1 MRSWM
6 RLLGLVGPLGGCFV
20 DPGSATGGVA
30 GSTSAG
36 TGASSTSDG
45 PVVTGTDASS
55 GGSEPTS
62 TAAASTGE
70 IDATGA
76 IGTTSTSGATG
87 TTGTPD
93 TTSTTGDVEASTGGT
108 SGGAVELP
116 VPGCVPL
123 FYTDFSEDP
132 QTVLSLSGSWTW
144 SQIQGT
150 VTSVTNKGETT
161 RASTTEGWADA
172 TAYVRV
178 RVSSGFATLRLRTNE
193 ALPGFSY
200 YYGSINP
207 VEDLLLGRVV
217 AGQANVLDDAP
228 ISIEPQTWYTLS
240 LRVHGT
246 GLQVGVDG
254 EAMLMAQDDKLMI
267 GTASIGG
274 YGPGQA
280 EFDWL
285 LVCEN

>member
-45 PVVTGTDASS
+45 PVATGTDATS
-55 GGSEPTS
+55 GGPEPTS
-62 TAAASTGE
+62 TAATSTGE
-70 IDATGA
+70 VSTIDATGA
-76 IGTTSTSGATG
+76 IGTTSTSATA
-87 TTGTPD
+87 TTGA
-93 TTSTTGDVEASTGGT
+93 SGTTGDVEASTGGT

-132 QTVLSLSGSWTW
+132 TVVLNFSGSWAW
-144 SQIQGT
+144 NKNQGT
-150 VTSVTNKGETT
+150 LTVMTDKGATL
-161 RASTTEGWADA
+161 ASTMEGWADA
-172 TAYVRV
+172 TAYTRV
-178 RVSSGFATLRLRTNE
+178 RVSSGFATLRLRSNE
-193 ALPGFSY
+193 AWQGISY
-200 YYGSINP
+200 YYASINP
-207 VEDLLLGRVV
+207 VEDLLLGRVL
-217 AGQANVLDDAP
+217 AGQASALDDAP
-228 ISIEPQTWYTLS
+228 ISIEPETWYTLS

-246 GLQVGVDG
+246 GLQAGVDG
-254 EAMLMAQDDKLMI
+254 QATAMAQDDNLMI

-274 YGPGQA
+274 FGPGLA